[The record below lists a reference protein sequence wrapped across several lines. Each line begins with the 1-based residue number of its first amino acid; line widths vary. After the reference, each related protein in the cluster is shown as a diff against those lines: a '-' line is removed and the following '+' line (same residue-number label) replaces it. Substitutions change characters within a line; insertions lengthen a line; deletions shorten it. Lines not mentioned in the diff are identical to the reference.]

1 MRIVWI
7 LVSKR
12 KLPTPLV
19 NVASFLVEDFTVA
32 IIHVLYNFLVSVWN
46 RIWSWIWDTLL
57 DLDLSPFMHREQ

>member
-1 MRIVWI
+1 M
-7 LVSKR
+7 
-12 KLPTPLV
+12 

-32 IIHVLYNFLVSVWN
+32 IIHVLYNFVVSVWN